1 MTLPDLLTR
10 GPMGEI
16 GLTGHRIDLYLI
28 VLLSNEGYTSE
39 MLHDEYPTLPLDLI
53 NEVLAFYLENKA
65 KVDAYMAEVESTIE
79 QFRAN
84 YQPGPGILRM
94 RKLME
99 ERALLASTESGK
111 PLSRENARESG

>member
-1 MTLPDLLTR
+1 MTLPDFLTR

-16 GLTGHRIDLYLI
+16 RLTGHRIDLYLI
-28 VLLSNEGYTSE
+28 VLFCNEGHTSE

-53 NEVLAFYLENKA
+53 QKVLAFYFENQA
-65 KVDAYMAEVESTIE
+65 EVDAYVAEVESKIE

-84 YQPGPGILRM
+84 YQSGPGILRM

-99 ERALLASTESGK
+99 ERARADGRTQLQPWSNS
-111 PLSRENARESG
+111 SV